1 MSAPG
6 WGQNQHSQPG
16 CVRHPD
22 RPTGLSCARCG
33 RPACPDCLRQ
43 APVGFHCVDCVS
55 AEQRRHPQTVTTA
68 GVPQQT
74 ATKIPFAGI
83 PVITYTLIALNVLAY
98 VVTAV
103 QSSSLLD
110 NHRGSELFNRLVLVP
125 GMVANGDLVRLVGS
139 GFLHYGILHLAVNM
153 YALYIV
159 GVACE
164 NALGRIRFTAVYFL
178 ALFGGSAAVMFG
190 AVNSQTAGASGAVFG
205 LFGAVLIILL
215 RLKRNANMIIGVI
228 VLNVIIS
235 VTVPGISWLGHF
247 GGLVAGS
254 AAAAGIIYAPQLM
267 KLVGRTRPTVKHIA
281 QLGFGIL
288 GLILVVEAALI
299 AMRVLSLRD
308 QYGALLGTL
317 RF

>member
-22 RPTGLSCARCG
+22 RTTGLSCARCG
-33 RPACPDCLRQ
+33 RPSCPDCLRQ
-43 APVGFHCVDCVS
+43 APVGFHCVDCVA
-55 AEQRRHPQTVTTA
+55 AERQRHPQTVSTA
-68 GVPQQT
+68 GVPQPT
-74 ATKIPFAGI
+74 ATKVPFAGVPI
-83 PVITYTLIALNVLAY
+83 VTYTLIALNVLAY

-103 QSSSLLD
+103 QSSSIMD
-110 NHRGSELFNRLVLVP
+110 NHRGSALFNSLVLVP
-125 GMVANGDLVRLVGS
+125 GMVADGDFLRLIGS
-139 GFLHYGILHLAVNM
+139 GFLHYGLIHLAVNM

-164 NALGRIRFTAVYFL
+164 NALGRLRYAAVYFL
-178 ALFGGSAAVMFG
+178 ALLGGSAAVMFS

-228 VLNVIIS
+228 ALNVIIS

-247 GGLVAGS
+247 GGFVAGT
-254 AAAAGIIYAPQLM
+254 AAAAGIIYAPKLLQLA
-267 KLVGRTRPTVKHIA
+267 GRQSPAVKQIA
-281 QLGFGIL
+281 QLGFGVL
-288 GLILVVEAALI
+288 GLILAVEAALI
-299 AMRVLSLRD
+299 AYRIVALRD
-308 QYGALLGTL
+308 QFGPLLGTL